1 METIKE
7 KPVETKRH
15 SYKSL
20 LVENIKY
27 RTHLTK
33 KYINRTLYKPVD
45 EKMVCVFI
53 PGTIKKIFV
62 KKGRKVKE
70 GDRLLVFE
78 AMKMNND
85 ILSPIDGVV
94 ESVNVKVGDKVTK
107 QQVIIEL
114 K

>member
-1 METIKE
+1 METTKE
-7 KPVETKRH
+7 KPVETKRP

-27 RTHLTK
+27 RTQLTK
-33 KYINRTLYKPVD
+33 KYINRTSYEPVN
-45 EKMVCVFI
+45 EKMIRVFI
-53 PGTIKKIFV
+53 PGTIMKIFV
-62 KKGRKVKE
+62 KKGKKVKE
-70 GDRLLVFE
+70 GDKLLIFE

-85 ILSPIDGVV
+85 ILSPVDGVI

-107 QQVIIEL
+107 QQIIIEI

>member
-1 METIKE
+1 METTKE
-7 KPVETKRH
+7 KTVEKKRP

-27 RTHLTK
+27 RTKLTK
-33 KYINRTLYKPVD
+33 KYVNRTPYEPVD
-45 EKMVCVFI
+45 ERNIRVFI

-62 KKGRKVKE
+62 KKGKKVNE
-70 GDRLLVFE
+70 GDRLLIFE

-85 ILSPIDGVV
+85 IISPVNGVV
-94 ESVNVKVGDKVTK
+94 ESVNVKVGDKVNK
-107 QQVIIEL
+107 QQIIITI